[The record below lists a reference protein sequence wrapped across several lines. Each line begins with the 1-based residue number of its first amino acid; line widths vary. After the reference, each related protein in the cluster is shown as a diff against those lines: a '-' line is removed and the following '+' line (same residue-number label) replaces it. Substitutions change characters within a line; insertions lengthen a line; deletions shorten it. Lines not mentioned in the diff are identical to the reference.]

1 MGLYSDRIFPWL
13 LEKVMSRDQMRE
25 QREIVLA
32 AARGRVLEIGF
43 GTGLNL
49 PHYPEEVQS
58 LAVLDPNAGMHRKA
72 ASRIAEATIPIESI
86 QQRADEAIAADA
98 ESFDTVISTWTM
110 CSIPDLPR
118 ALGEIARVLKP
129 GGKLL
134 FIEHG
139 LAEDPKIA
147 RWQHRLNPVMN
158 RIGDGC
164 NLNRNIARF
173 IRESPLAIESCDQF
187 CLRKAS
193 RVDGWTYRGVAVKQ
207 S

>member
-1 MGLYSDRIFPWL
+1 MGLYSDHIFPWVI
-13 LEKVMSRDQMRE
+13 EKVMSNDDMRE
-25 QREIVLA
+25 QRQRVLA

-49 PHYPEEVQS
+49 PHYPDQVES

-72 ASRIAEATIPIESI
+72 SKRIASAPMPVEAI
-86 QQRADEAIAADA
+86 QQRADDAIAADTG
-98 ESFDTVISTWTM
+98 SFDTVVSTWTM

-118 ALGEIARVLKP
+118 ALREIARVLRP

-139 LAEDPKIA
+139 LADDPKTV
-147 RWQHRLNPVMN
+147 RWQHRLNPIMN

-164 NLNRNIARF
+164 NLNRDIAGH
-173 IRESPLAIESCDQF
+173 IESSPLGLEQCDQF
-187 CLRKAS
+187 LMPKTPKVA
-193 RVDGWTYRGVAVKQ
+193 GWTYRGMAVK